1 MGIKERVKNNMEKIV
16 VKGHQVDQEV
26 ISFVK
31 EDYAKTLDDLG
42 KGTDTIKETTL
53 EYLEGVEEGLKAAGH
68 KSGELVSKAAEALVE
83 VSRDLDDRGVDTAK
97 KIALEAGNVL
107 NTALEKSKGSMDS
120 VAEKTKEQMK
130 NAYARLNEVGEAG
143 KSRLKGVGE
152 GIKAYAELKKGGL
165 KDETRASLHK
175 TADRSKVLIEGLAR
189 STEEHSK
196 ALLSHSSKK
205 GAEWLNKLAD
215 KIKPEDERR

>member
-1 MGIKERVKNNMEKIV
+1 MSIKERVKSDVEKIV
-16 VKGHQVDQEV
+16 AKGHQIDQQV
-26 ISFVK
+26 ISFIK
-31 EDYAKTLDDLG
+31 EDYAKTLDDVG
-42 KGTDTIKETTL
+42 QGMDTVSQPTWQ
-53 EYLEGVEEGLKAAGH
+53 YREGVEEGLKAAGH
-68 KSGELVSKAAEALVE
+68 KSGELVSRAAEVLVE
-83 VSRDLDDRGVDTAK
+83 ASGNLGNNGVDAAK
-97 KIALEAGNVL
+97 KVALEARAVL

-120 VAEKTKEQMK
+120 VVEKTKEQMK
-130 NAYARLNEVGEAG
+130 NAYARLNEVGETG
-143 KSRLKGVGE
+143 KSRLKRVGE

-205 GAEWLNKLAD
+205 AAEWLNKLAD
-215 KIKPEDERR
+215 KVKSE